1 VFNFYRPGYIAPG
14 STTGA
19 AGMTVPELQ
28 ITNSSTL
35 VGYANFMA
43 HFAFA
48 EALSGND
55 QHNSSFIPDYT
66 DERAL
71 ADNPDALVEHLDNL
85 LVSGQLTDETRNNI
99 VQTIQAIPLTNE
111 NAFNYD
117 GPLTRIGT
125 AVLMVMTSPEYLV
138 QR

>member
-1 VFNFYRPGYIAPG
+1 
-14 STTGA
+14 
-19 AGMTVPELQ
+19 MTVPELQ

-48 EALSGND
+48 EALNGND
-55 QHNSSFIPDYT
+55 QHNSSFIPDYS

-71 ADNPDALVEHLDNL
+71 ASDPAALVNHLDML
-85 LVSGQLTDETRNNI
+85 LASGQLTSATRNNI
-99 VQTIQAIPLTNE
+99 VQTVQAIPLSNE
-111 NAFNYD
+111 NVSNYD
-117 GPLTRIGT
+117 GQLTRIGT
-125 AVLMVMTSPEYLV
+125 AVLMVMTSPDYLV